1 MSRYRG
7 KHYVRVNNG
16 LAMRRA
22 TRANLS
28 SSCRFRRLEYI
39 YIYIYWKYFVVVL
52 LSNFSYLLNFPINNT
67 SQYLIRNFRVDGVV
81 ARSSIFRIQPK
92 VSIIN
97 RSSNIFFFKLFDR
110 SKFFSRRFSAL
121 RFIDRV
127 VKKKKKSRI

>member
-28 SSCRFRRLEYI
+28 LPLSTTRV